1 LIYKLPKFERRIYI
15 NKMDIAGVPTTN
27 TTTDNN
33 NNDKTPTTQTTQQTS
48 AAAAASTIS
57 ISDLANI
64 MKAQGLSQVKT
75 NNNINKFDFFF

>member
-1 LIYKLPKFERRIYI
+1 
-15 NKMDIAGVPTTN
+15 MDIAGVPTTN

-33 NNDKTPTTQTTQQTS
+33 NNDKTPTNQTTQQ

-75 NNNINKFDFFF
+75 NNNINKIDFFVNHF